1 MDKQQKEQKKSEL
14 TNQLE
19 SRIVFLQQQI
29 AKITKEK
36 DEEIKKLQDEI
47 DVLEMQSAALSSFK
61 IK

>member
-29 AKITKEK
+29 AKITIEK